1 VAFLLSNGKEL
12 LMETAIDFGQ
22 PLSVLIVED
31 NNIDRRILESMLKE
45 RSDYTGLL
53 KATDTLEKTL
63 HLMDEYEFD
72 VVILDLNLPDSHGEE
87 TLLKLTKKNPKVAVV
102 VNTGAYED
110 RLGLRTLSIGA
121 QDFLVKGKYTA
132 YLLNKVIHYAVE
144 RKRFEMELKQAYDK
158 LKETQT
164 QLIHAEKM
172 KVIGALASGVAHEV
186 KNPLAT
192 ILYGVTYLN
201 ETLANGDEKVK
212 TVLYNIKDASNRADR
227 IVTDLLDFARLRQ
240 LNKEKQSINH
250 VIEKTLSLIKHELDQ
265 KHILVKKNLG
275 ADLPMLE
282 IDLHKIEQVLVNI
295 MLNSIHA
302 MKHSGELMLTSEVI
316 TLSESIEEIPTLHR
330 LHFTPGQRV
339 VSVSVEDAGSGIP
352 PLALEK
358 IFEPFYTTRRA
369 DGGIGL
375 GLCVSRN
382 IMDIHQGSISISN
395 REVRGAI
402 AKLHFKI

>member
-1 VAFLLSNGKEL
+1 MVFLLSKGKE

-31 NNIDRRILESMLKE
+31 SSIDRRILESMLKE
-45 RSDYTGLL
+45 RSDYTGVL
-53 KATDTLEKTL
+53 KAADTLERTMQ
-63 HLMDEYEFD
+63 LMDEYEFD
-72 VVILDLNLPDSHGEE
+72 VVILDLNLPDSHGED
-87 TLLKLTKKNPKVAVV
+87 TLLKLTKKNPRIAVV

-132 YLLNKVIHYAVE
+132 YLLNKVLHYAVE
-144 RKRFEMELKQAYDK
+144 RKRFEMELKKAYDK

-201 ETLANGDEKVK
+201 ETLPQGDEKIK
-212 TVLYNIKDASNRADR
+212 TVLYNIKDASYRADR

-250 VIEKTLSLIKHELDQ
+250 IVEKTLALIKHELER
-265 KHILVKKNLG
+265 KHIIVKKNLG
-275 ADLPMLE
+275 ADLPPLE
-282 IDLHKIEQVLVNI
+282 VDLHKIEQVLVNL
-295 MLNSIHA
+295 MLNAIHA
-302 MKHSGELMLTSEVI
+302 MEDNGELVVTTQLGALSD
-316 TLSESIEEIPTLHR
+316 TLPEIPPLHR
-330 LHFTPGQRV
+330 SHFQPGERV
-339 VSVSVEDAGSGIP
+339 VSLSIEDSGTGILP
-352 PLALEK
+352 QALERL
-358 IFEPFYTTRRA
+358 FEPFYTTRRA
-369 DGGIGL
+369 DGGVGL

-382 IMDIHQGSISISN
+382 IMDIHQGSISIGN
-395 REVRGAI
+395 REAVKGAI